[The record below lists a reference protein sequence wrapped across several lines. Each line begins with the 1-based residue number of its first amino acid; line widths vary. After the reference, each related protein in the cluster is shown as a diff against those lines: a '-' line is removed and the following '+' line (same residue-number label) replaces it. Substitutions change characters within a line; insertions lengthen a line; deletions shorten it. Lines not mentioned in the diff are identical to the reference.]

1 MERRGVPYREQSKRF
16 SVPDSKQ
23 QDTLSEFR
31 RLRGFWDE
39 TPFLARWEVSFMNMF
54 KMCFNPTVLAVL
66 ALVGVG
72 LLLFAP
78 GFALAALPLLVVAIC
93 PLSMAYM
100 AFAMSRGRHGQ
111 SAMSQAE
118 GAGAY
123 TCPMHPEVQSDH
135 PGQCRQCGMNLTAP
149 RQAALPATQAA
160 APRNREQELA
170 QLRARLQEV
179 QLQREVIA
187 RQIAELDQ
195 PVGKQN

>member
-1 MERRGVPYREQSKRF
+1 MERRGVPYRERSKRV

-23 QDTLSEFR
+23 QDALSEFR
-31 RLRGFWDE
+31 RLRGFLDE

-100 AFAMSRGRHGQ
+100 AFAMSRGHHGP
-111 SAMSQAE
+111 S
-118 GAGAY
+118 
-123 TCPMHPEVQSDH
+123 TV
-135 PGQCRQCGMNLTAP
+135 
-149 RQAALPATQAA
+149 
-160 APRNREQELA
+160 
-170 QLRARLQEV
+170 
-179 QLQREVIA
+179 
-187 RQIAELDQ
+187 
-195 PVGKQN
+195 